1 MHMAK
6 PVAHPTIIKE
16 QDLATR
22 LTVILK
28 SLKPYERVEIS
39 LQDELVG
46 NFVILVTSKY
56 KQVFTLE

>member
-1 MHMAK
+1 MAK
-6 PVAHPTIIKE
+6 QVAPPTIIKE
-16 QDLATR
+16 QDLAAR

>member
-6 PVAHPTIIKE
+6 QVAPPTIIKE
-16 QDLATR
+16 QDLAAR